1 MSNCRSG
8 LLVLS
13 DHMSIES
20 STGSAFLKEGGC
32 GWRTQDRED
41 AFVSLLALGRFCCAR
56 ESRKAAV
63 RVEVGVAY
71 PPKLPGRSW
80 EPQTVG
86 EQVLQ
91 CVVPGQR
98 PTCLLSTVEDL
109 GLEQS
114 EPLSHWSLPR
124 SQVAHGKGSPQPPF
138 PPPPLCGC
146 WARSALC
153 HLQALTQAPLP

>member
-1 MSNCRSG
+1 MLNEHTS
-8 LLVLS
+8 L
-13 DHMSIES
+13 ES

-63 RVEVGVAY
+63 RVEVGMAY
-71 PPKLPGRSW
+71 PPKLPGRSR

-91 CVVPGQR
+91 CVVAGQR
-98 PTCLLSTVEDL
+98 PTYFLSTGPSEGL

-114 EPLSHWSLPR
+114 
-124 SQVAHGKGSPQPPF
+124 
-138 PPPPLCGC
+138 
-146 WARSALC
+146 
-153 HLQALTQAPLP
+153 